1 MGAPAEECSVTGSL
15 VFSIIIISRPR
26 YGENTKYLLTLTNG
40 PEVVGMA
47 RVMSIHDRN
56 TCRRMLGH
64 RFLGIFNNNH
74 LLPPVWGIY
83 TIMYQ
88 V

>member
-1 MGAPAEECSVTGSL
+1 MEK
-15 VFSIIIISRPR
+15 IQ
-26 YGENTKYLLTLTNG
+26 KYLLTLTNG

-47 RVMSIHDRN
+47 RVMLIHDGN

-74 LLPPVWGIY
+74 LPPPVWGIY
-83 TIMYQ
+83 KIIYQ